1 MLPLLLKGPALTVLR
16 SLNRAQQES
25 PDEILNALVRRFEP
39 DSLKQS
45 KKVQLYA
52 LKMKKEESLEDFI
65 EKLLSKAREIQL
77 SDEDV
82 LSIFLTNVATPI
94 RKSIIMKQ
102 PKTLSQALNMARL
115 KYSTIEACKGSE
127 DSTID
132 DKLDKILSNVRS
144 APAERGNETNV
155 NLMSEKQS
163 EDSTID
169 ENWIKFYQ
177 ILELHQLNVQI
188 KRKSIQSQNMTG

>member
-1 MLPLLLKGPALTVLR
+1 
-16 SLNRAQQES
+16 
-25 PDEILNALVRRFEP
+25 
-39 DSLKQS
+39 
-45 KKVQLYA
+45 
-52 LKMKKEESLEDFI
+52 MKKGESLEDFI

-77 SDEDV
+77 SGEDV
-82 LSIFLTNVATPI
+82 FSIFLTNVATPI

-102 PKTLSQALNMARL
+102 PKSLSQALNMARL

-144 APAERGNETNV
+144 APAERGNETNA
-155 NLMSEKQS
+155 NLISEKQS

-169 ENWIKFYQ
+169 
-177 ILELHQLNVQI
+177 
-188 KRKSIQSQNMTG
+188 